1 MLLSFNESIWL
12 CRCQGRCGERPVGRF
27 IGGARIQKEAFAQGR
42 ADKLYAQRHPARRQ
56 LSGDHEGRDSGD
68 AEQIDQRPARCEGLL
83 RGVYGRGGGEGHRQ
97 QQEIHLERGEEG
109 VDLPRKSLLVEQGGV
124 VGFGRR
130 LLAILV
136 VGQRHG
142 VHFAREGVAFDIL
155 PDVAGELVA
164 ADGPYRIHHG
174 GIVQQRQA
182 DGDALPE
189 LFPAAHASV

>member
-97 QQEIHLERGEEG
+97 QQEIHVERGEEG

-136 VGQRHG
+136 VG
-142 VHFAREGVAFDIL
+142 
-155 PDVAGELVA
+155 
-164 ADGPYRIHHG
+164 
-174 GIVQQRQA
+174 
-182 DGDALPE
+182 
-189 LFPAAHASV
+189 